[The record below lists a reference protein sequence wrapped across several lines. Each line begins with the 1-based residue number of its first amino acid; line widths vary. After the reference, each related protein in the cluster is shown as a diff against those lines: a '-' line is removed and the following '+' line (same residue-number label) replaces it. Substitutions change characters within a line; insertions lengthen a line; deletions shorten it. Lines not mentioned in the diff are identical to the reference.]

1 MKVKQLCINSYKPP
15 VQSQNWAQSL
25 FLNLYRCNSQQISR
39 HLHRLKVN
47 KVVKGGQ
54 SFIFGEE
61 KVGLAVGVKGSCYN
75 AGGEIVRRARKY
87 GFGTVVLSQNEL
99 NLKETSQVISGL
111 IQANYKYKLLGDLAQ
126 EKQQSD
132 ENNDQYSYIQELYV
146 QENIFEDP
154 YFQQLVQLAQ
164 IKLYARDL
172 ANTRQEGTPQY
183 FVNEVKKLFKDNP
196 NVEIQILEGKQLQE
210 CQLNLFYA
218 VGQGSIHPPTLINLT
233 YRGNKNS
240 QELHALV
247 GKGITFDTGGLHLK
261 SYGHMEN
268 MYLDKSGACNVL
280 AAFKGAVDMKLKV
293 NVTITLGMAENAI
306 SNTSYKP
313 SNILK
318 SHKGLTVEINNTDAE
333 GRLVLADCLSWTQA
347 IYNPTTIVEI
357 STLTGSCKA
366 ALGENTGG
374 LFSNNDKLSQELL
387 EIGKELQEPFWRMPV
402 TDEHQD
408 MMKGKFADLCNTGK
422 SKICGASKAA
432 AFLFNFVDDKIPFA
446 HLDIAGPK
454 ESKTDKGIY
463 PLGATGFGTQ
473 VLLKYL
479 LNKQE

>member
-15 VQSQNWAQSL
+15 VQSSNWAQSL

-47 KVVKGGQ
+47 NVVKGGQ

-75 AGGEIVRRARKY
+75 AGGEVARKARQY

-99 NLKETSQVISGL
+99 NIKETSQVISGL
-111 IQANYKYKLLGDLAQ
+111 IQANYKYKQLGNVAQ

-132 ENNDQYSYIQELYV
+132 ENNDQYSYISDLHV
-146 QENIFEDP
+146 QENLFEDS

-172 ANTRQEGTPQY
+172 ANTRQEGTPQF
-183 FVNEVKKLFKDNP
+183 FVNEVKTLFKDNP
-196 NVEIQILEGKQLQE
+196 NVEIKILEGKQLQE
-210 CQLNLFYA
+210 SQLNLFYA
-218 VGQGSIHPPTLINLT
+218 VGQGSIYTPTLINLT
-233 YRGNKNS
+233 YRGNKDS
-240 QELHALV
+240 QQLHALV

-261 SYGHMEN
+261 SYGNMET
-268 MYLDKSGACNVL
+268 MHLDKSGACNVL

-293 NVTITLGMAENAI
+293 NVTVTLGMAENAI

-333 GRLVLADCLSWTQA
+333 GRLVLADCLSWTQST
-347 IYNPTTIVEI
+347 YNPTSILEI
-357 STLTGSCKA
+357 STLTGACAA

-374 LFSNNDKLSQELL
+374 LFSNNDNLSQEIL

-402 TDEHQD
+402 TDEHKD
-408 MMKGKFADLCNTGK
+408 MMKGQFADLCNIGK
-422 SKICGASKAA
+422 SKVCGASKAA
-432 AFLFNFVDDKIPFA
+432 AFLFHFIDEKTPFA
-446 HLDIAGPK
+446 HLDIAGPMD
-454 ESKTDKGIY
+454 SKADKGIH
-463 PLGATGFGTQ
+463 PPGATGFGTQ

-479 LNKQE
+479 VNKQE

>member
-1 MKVKQLCINSYKPP
+1 MNLKQLCINSYKPP
-15 VQSQNWAQSL
+15 AQQQNWASSL

-39 HLHRLKVN
+39 HLHRLKAN
-47 KVVKGGQ
+47 KIVKGGQ
-54 SFIFGEE
+54 SYIFGEE

-75 AGGEIVRRARKY
+75 AGGDVARSARKY
-87 GFGTVVLSQNEL
+87 GFGRVVLSQNEL
-99 NLKETSQVISGL
+99 NIKETSQVISGL
-111 IQANYKYKLLGDLAQ
+111 IQANYKYKLLGDAA
-126 EKQQSD
+126 KQKLQSD
-132 ENNDQYSYIQELYV
+132 ENNDKYSYIQELHV

-154 YFQQLVQLAQ
+154 YFQQLIQLAQ
-164 IKLYARDL
+164 TKLYARDL

-183 FVNEVKKLFKDNP
+183 FVNEVKTLFKDNP
-196 NVEIQILEGKQLQE
+196 NVEIKILEGKQLQE
-210 CQLNLFYA
+210 SQLNLFYA
-218 VGQGSIHPPTLINLT
+218 VGQGSIHPPALINLT
-233 YRGNKNS
+233 YRGNKDS
-240 QELHALV
+240 QQLHALV

-261 SYGHMEN
+261 SYGHMEK

-293 NVTITLGMAENAI
+293 NVTVTLGMAENAI

-313 SNILK
+313 SSILK

-347 IYNPTTIVEI
+347 TYSPTSILEI
-357 STLTGSCKA
+357 STLTGACKA

-374 LFSNNDKLSQELL
+374 LFSNNDYLSQELQ

-402 TDEHQD
+402 TDEHKD
-408 MMKGKFADLCNTGK
+408 MMKSQFADLCNSGQPK
-422 SKICGASKAA
+422 VCGASKAA
-432 AFLFNFVDDKIPFA
+432 AFLFNFVDEKTPFA

-454 ESKTDKGIY
+454 YSKADKGIH
-463 PLGATGFGTQ
+463 PPGATGFGTQ